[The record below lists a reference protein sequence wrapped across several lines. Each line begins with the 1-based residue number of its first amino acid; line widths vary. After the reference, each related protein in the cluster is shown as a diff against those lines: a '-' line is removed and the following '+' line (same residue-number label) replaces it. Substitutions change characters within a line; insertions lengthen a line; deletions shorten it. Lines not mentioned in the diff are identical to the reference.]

1 MIGRRTMVCGAL
13 GLLTGSAARAAGSAP
28 VPEDSARGRAPSRPS
43 GPELARALVLLVV
56 LTDPRPGSAAFPAG
70 DVDAIEAELRRVY
83 QVEVRRIP
91 ARPLPRSAF
100 YAPRRRYRADTLLT
114 YLAGEIPAELPA
126 GTRILG
132 LTTADIST
140 SKDNFKDWGVF
151 GLGDLGGPAAMVSNH
166 RLRRRARDAAHATAR
181 VVNTAVHELGHV
193 LGLDHCEEANCVM
206 LDAQGGIAN
215 TDASTGVPG
224 PQCRAELEREEPLRP
239 LSELLRGSARGPAE

>member
-13 GLLTGSAARAAGSAP
+13 GLLGALAGSAARAGSAP
-28 VPEDSARGRAPSRPS
+28 VPGDSARGRA
-43 GPELARALVLLVV
+43 GPELARALVVLVV
-56 LTDPRPGSAAFPAG
+56 LTDPRPGAAAFPAG

-83 QVEVRRIP
+83 QVEVRRIS
-91 ARPLPRSAF
+91 ARALPRSAF

-126 GTRILG
+126 RTRILG
-132 LTTADIST
+132 LTSADIST
-140 SKDNFKDWGVF
+140 SKDKFKDWGVF
-151 GLGDLGGPAAMVSNH
+151 GLGEVDGTAAMVSNF

-193 LGLDHCEEANCVM
+193 LGLDHCVEANCVM

-224 PQCRAELEREEPLRP
+224 PQCQAELDREVPLRP
-239 LSELLRGSARGPAE
+239 LSELLRGSARAPAK